1 LADEIATALGSA
13 GHLATLSRHRSG
25 PFYLKDALDM
35 PTLARLVAGEVEQDW
50 KEVLMSRKRGEDRVK
65 WRARNEVVGDL
76 TAHMQRPIHALAHLP
91 LADLSPDEARR
102 VRNGAAPSQTPAGVS
117 PGEQVLLVSG
127 DEVVAV
133 GQVTTFGVK
142 VLRVVGA

>member
-1 LADEIATALGSA
+1 
-13 GHLATLSRHRSG
+13 
-25 PFYLKDALDM
+25 
-35 PTLARLVAGEVEQDW
+35 
-50 KEVLMSRKRGEDRVK
+50 MSRKRGEDRVK

-102 VRNGAAPSQTPAGVS
+102 VRNGAAPSQTPAGGS

-127 DEVVAV
+127 DEVGAV

-142 VLRVVGA
+142 GLRVVGA